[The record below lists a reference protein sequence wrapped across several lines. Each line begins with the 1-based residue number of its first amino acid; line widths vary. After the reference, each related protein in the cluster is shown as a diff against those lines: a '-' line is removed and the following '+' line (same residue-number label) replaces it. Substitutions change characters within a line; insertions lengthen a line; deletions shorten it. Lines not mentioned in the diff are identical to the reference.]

1 MAYFKNT
8 WLKKVYLAKKRN
20 IWLKKEYYARV
31 YCALELSIPTLI
43 LHGVPHVK
51 T

>member
-31 YCALELSIPTLI
+31 YCALETRKNPQSNA
-43 LHGVPHVK
+43 
-51 T
+51 